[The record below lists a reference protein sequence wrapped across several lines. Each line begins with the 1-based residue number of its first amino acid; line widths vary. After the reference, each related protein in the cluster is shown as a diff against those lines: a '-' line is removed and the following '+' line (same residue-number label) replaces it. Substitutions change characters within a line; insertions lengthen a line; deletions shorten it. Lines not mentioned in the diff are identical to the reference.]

1 MRQTERADEL
11 RLVNGQK
18 SLDSLY
24 LDDELGR
31 DFEVHPVAAFELNAF
46 VADRQGFLTLEAQP
60 AKSEL
65 VCQACFVSRLEQ
77 SGTEQS
83 MHLDA
88 GTDDHA

>member
-1 MRQTERADEL
+1 M
-11 RLVNGQK
+11 NGQK
-18 SLDSLY
+18 SLDSFY

-31 DFEVHPVAAFELNAF
+31 DFEVHPVAAFELDAF

-65 VCQACFVSRLEQ
+65 VCQACLSRLEQ
-77 SGTEQS
+77 SGTEHP